1 MEINISLAIFLFF
14 VAFTLSEVNTRTS
27 GNFLDLI
34 HLDDHPLAVCNDG
47 TTAVYYRKPLNSDQ
61 ETKKILIYMR
71 GGGFCVPHVPGKYL
85 FIQSAKTSSDYLFQ
99 VITVLKDV
107 KIQQIVPSPCALL
120 QQSLSWI
127 LTNITVTPSSAQTL

>member
-61 ETKKILIYMR
+61 ETKKILIYMK
-71 GGGFCVPHVPGKYL
+71 GGGFCVPH
-85 FIQSAKTSSDYLFQ
+85 A
-99 VITVLKDV
+99 
-107 KIQQIVPSPCALL
+107 
-120 QQSLSWI
+120 W
-127 LTNITVTPSSAQTL
+127 